1 MESTHRNPTR
11 TGQQFITIS
20 DDQVSLSYLK
30 TRHQGAHGGESGELM
45 FVTVRHGYPLEPQ
58 DIRKLMRLVA
68 KRAKITK
75 RVHPHILR
83 HLLATNL
90 MSRGTGILAIKEQL
104 GHVYI
109 ATTMRYLHSAP
120 ARLQEEYRMPAPFY
134 L

>member
-1 MESTHRNPTR
+1 
-11 TGQQFITIS
+11 
-20 DDQVSLSYLK
+20 
-30 TRHQGAHGGESGELM
+30 M
-45 FVTVRHGYPLEPQ
+45 FLTARRKLPLEPH
-58 DIRKLMRLVA
+58 DLRKLLKVIA

-83 HLLATNL
+83 HSLATNL
-90 MSRGTGILAIKEQL
+90 IARGTGILAGKEQL

-120 ARLQEEYRMPAPFY
+120 ARLQEEYRMHCPSY